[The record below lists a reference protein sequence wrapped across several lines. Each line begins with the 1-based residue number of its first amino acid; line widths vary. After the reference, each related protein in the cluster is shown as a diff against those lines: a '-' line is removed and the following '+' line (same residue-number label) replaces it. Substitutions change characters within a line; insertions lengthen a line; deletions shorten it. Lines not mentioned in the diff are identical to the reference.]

1 MDRRYHRGEIA
12 VQERAGATG
21 RAAHS
26 ERAIG
31 TTVPAVATAFLA
43 AQPMV
48 VVGGTDDAG
57 QVWATVLTGEPGF
70 LRAVGD
76 TEVTVAAR
84 PGPDDPLAAVLADT
98 SGVGARVGMIA
109 IEPGT
114 RRRMRMNGTAYAVGR
129 GLRVDLDQVYA
140 NCPKYISKRA
150 PAAAPGD
157 LTGGAGAGAVRG
169 TELTARQR
177 AAITSTDTFFV
188 ATADDEGNTDASHRG
203 GNPGFVHVPASD
215 RIVWPDYAG
224 NSMFMTAGNL
234 AVNPAAGLV
243 FPDWSAGGL
252 LHVTGTARTI
262 WDDAERIA
270 AHPGAERL
278 MELTVTGVVEVAGA
292 TGLVWSAPE
301 YSRHSPELA

>member
-12 VQERAGATG
+12 VQERAGVTD
-21 RAAHS
+21 RAAHA

-31 TTVPAVATAFLA
+31 TTVPAVAAAFLA

-48 VVGGTDDAG
+48 VVGAADGAG
-57 QVWATVLTGEPGF
+57 RVWATVLTGEPGF

-84 PGPDDPLAAVLADT
+84 PRPADPLAAVLADA
-98 SGVGARVGMIA
+98 SGTGARVGMIA

-114 RRRMRMNGTAYAVGR
+114 RRRMRMNGTAHSTDG

-140 NCPKYISKRA
+140 NCPKYISKRT
-150 PAAAPGD
+150 PAAAAGD
-157 LTGGAGAGAVRG
+157 GGGGGAAAVRG
-169 TELTARQR
+169 TELTAPQR
-177 AAITSTDTFFV
+177 AAVTSADTFFV
-188 ATADDEGNTDASHRG
+188 ATADAEGNTDASHRG
-203 GNPGFVHVPASD
+203 GNPGFVHVPAPD

-243 FPDWSAGGL
+243 FPDWRTGGL

-262 WDDAERIA
+262 WDADRTA
-270 AHPGAERL
+270 AYPGAQRL
-278 MELTVTGVVEVAGA
+278 MELTVTEVVEVAGA
-292 TGLVWSAPE
+292 TGLVWSVPE
-301 YSRHSPELA
+301 YSRHSPELS